1 MTTETVSPDIP
12 ENTRKTGA
20 SIESDIRQR
29 LAEVTQTH
37 AAACMGVSGS
47 TVSRMLED
55 LTKLGQLLAALGLV
69 VAPADAMVIS
79 QQELSGLRHL
89 AFKYLQATL
98 EKDRIREGR

>member
-1 MTTETVSPDIP
+1 MTTETVSAEKI
-12 ENTRKTGA
+12 ENTRKIGA
-20 SIESDIRQR
+20 SIESEIRQR
-29 LAEVTQTH
+29 LAEVTQED

-47 TVSRMLED
+47 TVSRMRED
-55 LTKLGQLLAALGLV
+55 FPKMCQLLAALGLV